1 MVVTIF
7 GMVVLQDMFVV
18 YGANVE
24 QLKVICSSL
33 NECEGF
39 NSEGWVKAKI
49 SGKKRAVINLY
60 LKQTA
65 PVIKGEQLVN
75 DSDAGVYVGHLN
87 DYTEMEQKLKMYAN
101 NASLPLCW

>member
-1 MVVTIF
+1 
-7 GMVVLQDMFVV
+7 MFVV
-18 YGANVE
+18 YGASVE

-33 NECEGF
+33 SECEGF
-39 NSEGWVKAKI
+39 NSEGWVKAKV

-65 PVIKGEQLVN
+65 PPVIKGEQLVN
-75 DSDAGVYVGHLN
+75 DSDAGVYVEHLD

-101 NASLPLCW
+101 DACLSPLCS